1 MGPQFERV
9 ASVSRAILHEIR
21 VEKITFMAGSI
32 AYHAF
37 VSLLPLLLLVLAII
51 SLIGDQSLENGFIV
65 FVEAI
70 LTPRTGEVLVTEL
83 RSAST
88 GISLLGVSLLIWGT
102 LRIFRG
108 LDTAF
113 SDIYETESANTVADQ
128 FIDGVLVFVMFGLAI
143 GAAWSIN
150 TLFPNTQSGLL
161 IGIIRQLLLVFG
173 LAFTLFPMYYIF
185 PDSDVTVWEIV
196 PGVLLAS
203 IGLTVLESLFRVYT
217 QFRSPG
223 GDGAIAG
230 VLLLLTWL
238 YFSGLVILLG
248 VVVNAV
254 LTNRSQDI
262 SIDPVIGG
270 VEPPHQQRDSAAR
283 KQLISNLREAENNI
297 AGAGRLVITAD
308 DTNVHL
314 PPPRHVTTD
323 IEESNFTL
331 GDGAVSLELQWT
343 PKEIIKE

>member
-1 MGPQFERV
+1 MEPHFERLFSI
-9 ASVSRAILHEIR
+9 AKAILHELR
-21 VEKITFMAGSI
+21 TEKISFLAGSI

-37 VSLLPLLLLVLAII
+37 VSLLPLLLLTLVVISIVGNQDLRASFI
-51 SLIGDQSLENGFIV
+51 SLVGAVLTANAGD
-65 FVEAI
+65 I
-70 LTPRTGEVLVTEL
+70 LIQEL
-83 RSAST
+83 RNAST
-88 GISLLGVSLLIWGT
+88 GVSLLGLVLLLWGT

-113 SDIYETESANTVADQ
+113 SDIYESESQNTIADQ
-128 FIDGVLVFVMFGLAI
+128 FIDGVLVFATFGLAI
-143 GAAWSIN
+143 GVTWGIN
-150 TLFPNTQSGLL
+150 TLLLGFGSSPFLWVLRRIVLIAGLS
-161 IGIIRQLLLVFG
+161 V
-173 LAFTLFPMYYIF
+173 TLFPIYYVF
-185 PDSDVTVWEIV
+185 PDIDLTVREVI
-196 PGVLLAS
+196 PGILVAA
-203 IGLTVLESLFRVYT
+203 IGLMAFESLFRFYT
-217 QFRSPG
+217 QFRSPDG
-223 GDGAIAG
+223 GSAIAG
-230 VLLLLTWL
+230 ILLLVTWL

-248 VVVNAV
+248 VIVNAV